1 MKKFLPGLICLAGTA
16 CLYCCSS
23 EYDIFEN
30 DVEQISD
37 QFSVA
42 EARAYF
48 ERTAEDL
55 RGVTIGAGHTHAP
68 VTKALPA
75 PTKSRA
81 AGVDSS
87 VVEGRQ
93 TDDNGLAVS
102 IEIPLAV
109 QGTPLQ
115 AAVSEKR
122 NGRKPSSYLSTGLSK
137 LILKKNVET
146 GETFYFI
153 ATFIPD
159 SACFAKRK
167 QDIKNYRYMKDAD
180 YSGLVILSNE
190 HGEYLSAFLRKDGRQ
205 QRVKLSRGIPQS
217 ERASQGEDS
226 VLMRL
231 NLGQTPSA
239 MLMRTNDSEDGPVD
253 IGFVCSGCGTSYP
266 YATLCEICYPIIVTP
281 DQNPD
286 PSGPHTFCTNPE
298 CPYGGGVNCN
308 GLCGYGGGGGGSGSG
323 GGGGGTPSTPGIPVG
338 MHTDL
343 LDKSKFVGYKQAGS
357 DCMKAAKAMM
367 DNYKCPYGSSA
378 NVYQLMWQLPNNVLI
393 HYGDD

>member
-55 RGVTIGAGHTHAP
+55 RGVTIGAGHAHAP
-68 VTKALPA
+68 VTKALPGA
-75 PTKSRA
+75 
-81 AGVDSS
+81 DE
-87 VVEGRQ
+87 VEGGPVLTPQWSKGRQ

-167 QDIKNYRYMKDAD
+167 QDIKNYRYMKDVD

-205 QRVKLSRGIPQS
+205 QRVKLGH
-217 ERASQGEDS
+217 
-226 VLMRL
+226 
-231 NLGQTPSA
+231 SA
-239 MLMRTNDSEDGPVD
+239 
-253 IGFVCSGCGTSYP
+253 IGACF
-266 YATLCEICYPIIVTP
+266 AR
-281 DQNPD
+281 
-286 PSGPHTFCTNPE
+286 
-298 CPYGGGVNCN
+298 
-308 GLCGYGGGGGGSGSG
+308 
-323 GGGGGTPSTPGIPVG
+323 
-338 MHTDL
+338 
-343 LDKSKFVGYKQAGS
+343 
-357 DCMKAAKAMM
+357 
-367 DNYKCPYGSSA
+367 
-378 NVYQLMWQLPNNVLI
+378 
-393 HYGDD
+393 